1 MNPLETSN
9 IIFVNGKKTII
20 SNVDHDIT
28 VLDLIRT
35 NLKLSGTKEGCAEG
49 DCGACSILVHDGL
62 SSELKPINSCLV
74 RVGQVVGRG
83 IVTIEGVGND
93 LKPHP
98 IQTAFSEENA
108 SQCGY
113 CTPGFIVSGISLLN
127 SNKKI
132 NDDTINDA
140 ISGNLCRCT
149 GYSPIIKA
157 IKVASKLS
165 EPLKTIKFLEHNK
178 NIKLGNVTY
187 FNPKS
192 LEEMLKL
199 TIHKNYNFLA
209 GGTDLNLRRPIVN
222 EKQNIIICLDS
233 ISELKIH
240 KMTNNNLIIGSCVS
254 IEDFL
259 GIVKNRIPELVEI
272 LQRFGSPQIRNQG
285 TIGGN
290 ISTSS
295 PIGDLAPVLL
305 ALNSKIHLF
314 GHDGDTSVLL
324 RDFYLGYRKN
334 IIKKD
339 QIIRSIEIPLPSEG
353 YKFFCWKLSK
363 RYDQDIS
370 TISLSIYV
378 KAKNNI
384 IEDIHIAAGGV
395 AEIPKYLESLCK
407 IMIGKTIEVSVLTAI
422 NQIDKFVQ
430 PISDLRGTSTYR
442 IESLKGLFK
451 RLERCLKENSNT
463 MSIMDFK
470 DE

>member
-187 FNPKS
+187 YNPKS

-334 IIKKD
+334 ILKKD
-339 QIIRSIEIPLPSEG
+339 QIIRSIEIPLPSKE
-353 YKFFCWKLSK
+353 YNFFCWKLSK

-370 TISLSIYV
+370 TISLSIYI
-378 KAKNNI
+378 KTKKNI

-407 IMIGKTIEVSVLTAI
+407 IMIGKTIEDSILAAI
-422 NQIDKFVQ
+422 NQIDKLVH

>member
-9 IIFVNGKKTII
+9 IIYVNGKKTII

-157 IKVASKLS
+157 IKVAAKLS
-165 EPLKTIKFLEHNK
+165 KTLKTIKFLEHNK
-178 NIKLGNVTY
+178 DIKLGNVTY
-187 FNPKS
+187 YNPKS

-233 ISELKIH
+233 IVELKMH
-240 KMTNNNLIIGSCVS
+240 KMTNDNLIIGSCVS

-259 GIVKNRIPELVEI
+259 GIVKNRMPELVEI

-339 QIIRSIEIPLPSEG
+339 QIIRSIEIPLPIGG

-370 TISLSIYV
+370 TVSLSIYI
-378 KAKNNI
+378 KTKKNI

-407 IMIGKTIEVSVLTAI
+407 IMIGKTIEDSILTAI

-451 RLERCLKENSNT
+451 RLERCLKEDSNT

>member
-187 FNPKS
+187 YNPKS

-370 TISLSIYV
+370 TISLSIYI
-378 KAKNNI
+378 KTKKNI

-407 IMIGKTIEVSVLTAI
+407 IMIGKTIEDSVLTAI

>member
-1 MNPLETSN
+1 M
-9 IIFVNGKKTII
+9 
-20 SNVDHDIT
+20 
-28 VLDLIRT
+28 
-35 NLKLSGTKEGCAEG
+35 
-49 DCGACSILVHDGL
+49 
-62 SSELKPINSCLV
+62 
-74 RVGQVVGRG
+74 
-83 IVTIEGVGND
+83 
-93 LKPHP
+93 
-98 IQTAFSEENA
+98 
-108 SQCGY
+108 
-113 CTPGFIVSGISLLN
+113 N

-165 EPLKTIKFLEHNK
+165 KPLKTIKFLEQNSD
-178 NIKLGNVTY
+178 IQLGNVTY
-187 FNPKS
+187 YNPKS

-199 TIHKNYNFLA
+199 TIHENYNFLA
-209 GGTDLNLRRPIVN
+209 GGTDLNLRRPIIN

-233 ISELKIH
+233 IVDLKIQ
-240 KMTNNNLIIGSCVS
+240 KITDDKLIVGSGVS

-259 GIVKNRIPELVEI
+259 KIVKSKIPELIEI

-334 IIKKD
+334 ILKKD
-339 QIIRSIEIPLPSEG
+339 QIIRSIEIPLPSKQ

-378 KAKNNI
+378 KTKNNI

-430 PISDLRGTSTYR
+430 PISDLRGTSNYR

>member
-1 MNPLETSN
+1 MDPLEPSN
-9 IIFVNGKKTII
+9 IIYVNGKKTKI

-28 VLDLIRT
+28 VLDFIRT

-49 DCGACSILVHDGL
+49 DCGACSILLHDGL

-74 RVGQVVGRG
+74 RVGQVVGKG
-83 IVTIEGVGND
+83 IVTIEGIGND
-93 LKPHP
+93 IKPHP
-98 IQTAFSEENA
+98 IQIAFSEENA

-165 EPLKTIKFLEHNK
+165 EPLKTIKFLEHNSD
-178 NIKLGNVTY
+178 IQLGSVTY
-187 FNPKS
+187 YNPKS

-199 TIHKNYNFLA
+199 TIHENYNFLA

-334 IIKKD
+334 ILKKD
-339 QIIRSIEIPLPSEG
+339 QIIRSIEIPLPSKE

-430 PISDLRGTSTYR
+430 PISDLRGTSNYR

>member
-1 MNPLETSN
+1 MNPSETSN

-187 FNPKS
+187 YNPKS

-199 TIHKNYNFLA
+199 TMNKNYNFLA

-334 IIKKD
+334 ILKKD

-370 TISLSIYV
+370 TISLSIYI
-378 KAKNNI
+378 KTKKNI

-407 IMIGKTIEVSVLTAI
+407 IMIGKTIEDSILAAI

-442 IESLKGLFK
+442 IEALKGLFK

>member
-1 MNPLETSN
+1 MNPLEPSN
-9 IIFVNGKKTII
+9 IIYVNGKKTKI

-28 VLDLIRT
+28 VLDFIRT

-49 DCGACSILVHDGL
+49 DCGACSILLHDGL

-74 RVGQVVGRG
+74 RVGQVVGKG
-83 IVTIEGVGND
+83 IVTIEGIGND
-93 LKPHP
+93 IKPHP
-98 IQTAFSEENA
+98 IQIAFSEENA

-165 EPLKTIKFLEHNK
+165 KPLKTIKFLEQNSD
-178 NIKLGNVTY
+178 IQLGNVTY
-187 FNPKS
+187 YNPKT

-199 TIHKNYNFLA
+199 TIHENYNFLA
-209 GGTDLNLRRPIVN
+209 GGTDLNLRRPIIN

-233 ISELKIH
+233 IVDLKIQ
-240 KMTNNNLIIGSCVS
+240 KITDDKLIVGSGVS

-259 GIVKNRIPELVEI
+259 EIVQSKIPELVEI
-272 LQRFGSPQIRNQG
+272 LQRFGSPQIRTQG

-314 GHDGDTSVLL
+314 GHDGDTSILL

-334 IIKKD
+334 ILKKD
-339 QIIRSIEIPLPSEG
+339 QIIRSIEIPLPSKE

-378 KAKNNI
+378 KTKNNI

-430 PISDLRGTSTYR
+430 PISDLRGTSNYR

>member
-9 IIFVNGKKTII
+9 IIYVNGKKTII

-62 SSELKPINSCLV
+62 SSEFKPINSCLV

-157 IKVASKLS
+157 IKVAAKLS
-165 EPLKTIKFLEHNK
+165 KPLKTIKFLEHNK
-178 NIKLGNVTY
+178 DIKLGNVTY
-187 FNPKS
+187 YNPKS

-233 ISELKIH
+233 IVELKMH
-240 KMTNNNLIIGSCVS
+240 KMTNDNLIIGSCVS

-259 GIVKNRIPELVEI
+259 GIVKNRMPELVEI

-339 QIIRSIEIPLPSEG
+339 QIIRSIEIPLPIGG

-370 TISLSIYV
+370 TVSLSIYI
-378 KAKNNI
+378 KTKKNI

-407 IMIGKTIEVSVLTAI
+407 IMIGKTIEDSILTAI

-451 RLERCLKENSNT
+451 RLERCLKEDSNT